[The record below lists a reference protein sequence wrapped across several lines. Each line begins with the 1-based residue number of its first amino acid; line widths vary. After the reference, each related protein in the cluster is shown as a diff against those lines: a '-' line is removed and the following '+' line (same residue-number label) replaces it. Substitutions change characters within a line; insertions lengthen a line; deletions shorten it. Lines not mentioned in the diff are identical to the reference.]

1 VVPFPGTTFSGV
13 ISGTGGLNV
22 IGSGANFGYFYL
34 NGNNSYTGT
43 TTVSGATLG
52 GTGSIAGPVT
62 VDSSSAMSVL
72 APGLPMSPFVGIL
85 NTGAVSFVG
94 GATFSAS
101 MRGPN
106 PGSGYTQL
114 NVTGSVNLTNA
125 NLVTQ
130 LASSP
135 APVLGQVY
143 TIINATGPVSGT
155 FVSYPEGTLINFG
168 FATLSI
174 SYQGGGGTQV
184 TLTVVAVAASSFS
197 VSGFPS
203 PVTAEPLA
211 ASHQAQDSSG
221 NVVTGYTGTVHFTSS
236 DAQAVLPAN
245 YTFTAADAG
254 QHTFNATLETA
265 GSQSL
270 TATDTGPYTITG
282 SQTGITVNA
291 AAANSLVVSGFP
303 STTTAGVAGSFTVTA
318 KDPYSNIATVTP
330 AQSTSPAATFRPSCR
345 PTTPSRAGTPATIT
359 LARL

>member
-1 VVPFPGTTFSGV
+1 MSGSGNVTLGSGTLTVHVVRFPGTTYSGV

-22 IGSGANFGYFYL
+22 IGSGANFGYLYL

-72 APGLPMSPFVGIL
+72 APGLPTSPFVGIL

-155 FVSYPEGTLINFG
+155 FIGYPEGTLINFG
-168 FATLSI
+168 FATLAI
-174 SYQGGGGTQV
+174 SLCARRNSAYNKLAFMWSRKSGARGGYHRDNKE
-184 TLTVVAVAASSFS
+184 S
-197 VSGFPS
+197 
-203 PVTAEPLA
+203 
-211 ASHQAQDSSG
+211 
-221 NVVTGYTGTVHFTSS
+221 
-236 DAQAVLPAN
+236 
-245 YTFTAADAG
+245 
-254 QHTFNATLETA
+254 ATLR
-265 GSQSL
+265 
-270 TATDTGPYTITG
+270 TIG
-282 SQTGITVNA
+282 
-291 AAANSLVVSGFP
+291 L
-303 STTTAGVAGSFTVTA
+303 
-318 KDPYSNIATVTP
+318 
-330 AQSTSPAATFRPSCR
+330 
-345 PTTPSRAGTPATIT
+345 
-359 LARL
+359 